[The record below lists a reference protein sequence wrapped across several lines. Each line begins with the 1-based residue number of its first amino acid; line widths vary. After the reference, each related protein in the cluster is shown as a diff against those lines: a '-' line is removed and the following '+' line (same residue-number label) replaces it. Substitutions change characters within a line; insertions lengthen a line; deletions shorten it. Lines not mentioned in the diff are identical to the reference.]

1 MTDVSLKILDM
12 ECAACVRRLDKVI
25 SAQRGVKSAQIN
37 FAAST
42 AAVSYDEAVTD
53 IASIAAAVKK
63 AGFRVPIE
71 EQDLIPEG
79 EVPEGVSAALSSV
92 FGVKS
97 VTIAGDKITAYLWPV
112 DVQAREL
119 VSACESLG
127 CTVTP
132 GERRGGDLDQELNK
146 RMELLQK
153 LIGSAAA
160 TSLLMLE
167 LHPKAQFAVA
177 TALQFGPGRYFYK
190 GALRDLRN
198 RSFGMDTLISLS
210 STLIYLYSSHV
221 AFTRKRNFTLYFGS
235 DGVLLSLILF
245 GKYIEQM
252 AAGEANGAIRKLLHL
267 QPKTAVVLVDG
278 AVAEKPVDSIVHGD
292 TVLVRAGERIAVD
305 GTITDG
311 DCAVDESMLTGESLP
326 VDKHPGDKV
335 IGGSLCRAGAARVTA
350 EGLGKDSVLQ
360 QIVAAVRRAQCEKAP
375 VQKFADS
382 VAGWFVPA
390 VVAAAAATFVLWF
403 KKLRP
408 RDLEKALVTCCDVLS
423 VACPCALGLATP
435 TALMVAS
442 GAAAENG
449 VLYSSGRFIENA
461 RKADTVVFDKTG
473 TITKGSPEVTEIL
486 SLGGMDETALL
497 RLVASVEAMSD
508 HPVAKAVVAHAKSVF
523 GDFAPDEVTDFEAV
537 AGKGVKCSVN
547 GKTLICGSRR
557 FLKENGVDAAGLPD
571 GTGTEV
577 CAAHDGALVGLLRVA
592 DVIKPEAREV
602 VEKLKASGRQ
612 VWLVTGDNERTARAI
627 AAEAGIEN
635 VKANVLPT
643 EKADII
649 ARLKAEG
656 RIICMVGDGVND
668 TPALAGADCSVAM
681 GSGSDIAIES
691 AGILLPSGD
700 LKKLPEVF
708 ELSEKT
714 MRVVN
719 QNLRWALF
727 YNALSIPVAA
737 AGVLHPSICATSM
750 SLSSIGVLFNSLKL
764 TKADRCSDSVSLSCK
779 TAERSANG
787 GRKNAENLCKGHV
800 LRAVS
805 RAYHLRTFA
814 AAGRH
819 RRRC

>member
-1 MTDVSLKILDM
+1 MTDISLKILDM
-12 ECAACVRRLDKVI
+12 ECAACVRRLGKVI
-25 SAQRGVKSAQIN
+25 SAQKGVARAEIN

-42 AAVSYDEAVTD
+42 AAVSYDEGVTD
-53 IASIAAAVKK
+53 IAMIAAAVRK
-63 AGFRVPIE
+63 AGFRVPTE
-71 EQDLIPEG
+71 EQELIPAGEIPEG
-79 EVPEGVSAALSSV
+79 VADALSSV

-97 VTIAGDKITAYLWPV
+97 VTIADGKITVQLWPV

-119 VSACESLG
+119 VAACADCG
-127 CTVTP
+127 CTVTA
-132 GERRGGDLDQELNK
+132 GERRGGDEDQELDK
-146 RMELLQK
+146 RMGLLQK

-221 AFTRKRNFTLYFGS
+221 AFTRKNNFTLYFGS

-267 QPKTAVVLVDG
+267 QPKTAAVLVDG
-278 AVAEKPVDSIVHGD
+278 AVTEKPVDSIVHGD
-292 TVLVRAGERIAVD
+292 IVLVRAGERIAVD
-305 GTITDG
+305 GTIMQG

-335 IGGSLCRAGAARVTA
+335 IGGSLCRAGAAKVTA

-390 VVAAAAATFVLWF
+390 VVAAAAATFALWF

-408 RDLEKALVTCCDVLS
+408 HDLEKALVTCCDVLS

-486 SLGGMDETALL
+486 SLNGMDETALL
-497 RLVASVEAMSD
+497 HLVASAEAMSD
-508 HPVAKAVVAHAKSVF
+508 HPVAKAVVAHAKGVF
-523 GDFAPDEVTDFEAV
+523 GDFAPDPAADFEAV
-537 AGKGVKCSVN
+537 AGRGVKCTIN
-547 GKTLICGSRR
+547 GKALICGSRR
-557 FLKENGVDAAGLPD
+557 FLAENGVDAASLPD

-577 CAAHDGALVGLLRVA
+577 CAAYDGVLVGLLRVA

-612 VWLVTGDNERTARAI
+612 VWLVTGDNEQTARDI
-627 AAEAGIEN
+627 AAKAGIEN

-656 RIICMVGDGVND
+656 RTICMVGDGVND

-708 ELSEKT
+708 GLSEKT

-719 QNLRWALF
+719 QNLRWALV
-727 YNALSIPVAA
+727 YNALSIPIAA

-764 TKADRCSDSVSLSCK
+764 Q
-779 TAERSANG
+779 N
-787 GRKNAENLCKGHV
+787 GRKE
-800 LRAVS
+800 
-805 RAYHLRTFA
+805 
-814 AAGRH
+814 
-819 RRRC
+819 RRRWKKKR

>member
-1 MTDVSLKILDM
+1 MTDISLKILDM
-12 ECAACVRRLDKVI
+12 ECAACVRRLGKVI
-25 SAQRGVKSAQIN
+25 SAQRGVVRAEIN

-42 AAVSYDEAVTD
+42 AAVSYDEGVTD
-53 IASIAAAVKK
+53 IEMIAAAVKK
-63 AGFRVPIE
+63 AGFRVPVE
-71 EQDLIPEG
+71 EQELIPEG
-79 EVPEGVSAALSSV
+79 EVPEGVTDALSSV

-97 VTIAGDKITAYLWPV
+97 VSVADGKITVQLWPV

-119 VSACESLG
+119 VSACANCG

-132 GERRGGDLDQELNK
+132 GERRGGDEDQELDK
-146 RMELLQK
+146 RMGLLQK

-267 QPKTAVVLVDG
+267 QPKTAAVLVDG
-278 AVAEKPVDSIVHGD
+278 AVTEKPVDSIVHGD
-292 TVLVRAGERIAVD
+292 IVLVRAGERIAVD
-305 GTITDG
+305 GTITEG

-335 IGGSLCRAGAARVTA
+335 IGGSLCRAGAAKVTA

-375 VQKFADS
+375 VQKFADA

-390 VVAAAAATFVLWF
+390 VVAAAAATFALWF

-408 RDLEKALVTCCDVLS
+408 HDLEKALVTCCDVLS

-449 VLYSSGRFIENA
+449 VLFSSGRFIENA

-486 SLGGMDETALL
+486 NLSGMDETALL
-497 RLVASVEAMSD
+497 RLVASAETMSD

-523 GDFAPDEVTDFEAV
+523 GDFAPEPITDFEAV
-537 AGKGVKCSVN
+537 AGRGVKCSLN
-547 GKTLICGSRR
+547 GKALICGSRR
-557 FLKENGVDAAGLPD
+557 FLAENGVDADLPD

-577 CAAHDGALVGLLRVA
+577 CAAYDGALVGLIRVA
-592 DVIKPEAREV
+592 DVIKPEAREA
-602 VEKLKASGRQ
+602 VERLKASGRQ
-612 VWLVTGDNERTARAI
+612 VWLVTGDNEQTARDI
-627 AAEAGIEN
+627 ASQAGIEN

-649 ARLKAEG
+649 ARLRSEG
-656 RIICMVGDGVND
+656 RTICMVGDGVND

-727 YNALSIPVAA
+727 YNALSIPIAA

-764 TKADRCSDSVSLSCK
+764 Q
-779 TAERSANG
+779 N
-787 GRKNAENLCKGHV
+787 GRKE
-800 LRAVS
+800 
-805 RAYHLRTFA
+805 
-814 AAGRH
+814 
-819 RRRC
+819 RRKWKKKR

>member
-1 MTDVSLKILDM
+1 MTDISLKISDM
-12 ECAACVRRLDKVI
+12 ECAACVRRLGKVI
-25 SAQRGVKSAQIN
+25 SAQKGVARVEIN

-42 AAVSYDEAVTD
+42 AAVSYNEGVTD
-53 IASIAAAVKK
+53 IAMIAAAVRK
-63 AGFRVPIE
+63 AGFRVPVE
-71 EQDLIPEG
+71 EQELIPAGEIPEG
-79 EVPEGVSAALSSV
+79 LCAALSSV
-92 FGVKS
+92 LGVKS
-97 VTIAGDKITAYLWPV
+97 ASFAGGKITAQLWPV

-119 VSACESLG
+119 VAACADCG
-127 CTVTP
+127 CTVTA
-132 GERRGGDLDQELNK
+132 GERRGGDEDQELDK
-146 RMELLQK
+146 RMGLLKELL
-153 LIGSAAA
+153 GSAAA

-267 QPKTAVVLVDG
+267 QPRTAAVLVDG
-278 AVAEKPVDSIVHGD
+278 AVTEKPVDSIVHGD
-292 TVLVRAGERIAVD
+292 IVLVRAGERIAVD
-305 GTITDG
+305 GTITQGDCAVDGTITQG

-335 IGGSLCRAGAARVTA
+335 IGGSLCRAGAAKVTA

-390 VVAAAAATFVLWF
+390 VAAAAAATFALWF

-408 RDLEKALVTCCDVLS
+408 HDLEKALVTCCDVLS

-442 GAAAENG
+442 GAGAENG

-486 SLGGMDETALL
+486 TLGGMDEAALL
-497 RLVASVEAMSD
+497 RLAASAEAMSD

-523 GDFAPDEVTDFEAV
+523 GDFAPDPAADFEAV
-537 AGKGVKCSVN
+537 AGRGVKCTIN
-547 GKTLICGSRR
+547 GKALICGSRR
-557 FLKENGVDAAGLPD
+557 FLAENGVDAASLPD

-577 CAAHDGALVGLLRVA
+577 CAAYDGVLVGLIRVA

-602 VEKLKASGRQ
+602 VERLKASGRQ
-612 VWLVTGDNERTARAI
+612 VWLVTGDNEQTARDI
-627 AAEAGIEN
+627 AARAGIEN

-643 EKADII
+643 EKADIV

-656 RIICMVGDGVND
+656 RTICMVGDGVND

-719 QNLRWALF
+719 QNLRWALV
-727 YNALSIPVAA
+727 YNALSIPIAA

-750 SLSSIGVLFNSLKL
+750 SLSSIGVLLNSLKL
-764 TKADRCSDSVSLSCK
+764 Q
-779 TAERSANG
+779 N
-787 GRKNAENLCKGHV
+787 GRKEK
-800 LRAVS
+800 RWKKK
-805 RAYHLRTFA
+805 R
-814 AAGRH
+814 
-819 RRRC
+819 

>member
-1 MTDVSLKILDM
+1 MTDISLKILDM

-25 SAQRGVKSAQIN
+25 SAQKGVARAQIN

-42 AAVSYDEAVTD
+42 AAVSYDETVTD
-53 IASIAAAVKK
+53 IAMIAAAVKK

-71 EQDLIPEG
+71 EQELIPEG
-79 EVPEGVSAALSSV
+79 EVPEGVTDALSSV

-97 VTIAGDKITAYLWPV
+97 ASFADGKITAQLWPI

-119 VSACESLG
+119 VSTCESLG
-127 CTVTP
+127 CAVTP
-132 GERRGGDLDQELNK
+132 GERRGGDEDQELDK

-198 RSFGMDTLISLS
+198 RSFGMDTLVSLS

-267 QPKTAVVLVDG
+267 QPKTAAVLVDG
-278 AVAEKPVDSIVHGD
+278 AVTEKPVDSIVHGD
-292 TVLVRAGERIAVD
+292 TVIVRAGERIAVD
-305 GTITDG
+305 GTITEG

-335 IGGSLCRAGAARVTA
+335 IGGSLCRAGAAKVTA
-350 EGLGKDSVLQ
+350 ECLGKDSVLQ

-390 VVAAAAATFVLWF
+390 VVAAAAATFALWF

-408 RDLEKALVTCCDVLS
+408 HDLEKALVTCCDVLS

-449 VLYSSGRFIENA
+449 MLFSSGRFIENA

-486 SLGGMDETALL
+486 SLNGMDETTLL
-497 RLVASVEAMSD
+497 RLVASAEAMSD

-523 GDFAPDEVTDFEAV
+523 GDFVPDPAADFEAI
-537 AGKGVKCSVN
+537 AGKGVKCTVN
-547 GKTLICGSRR
+547 GKALVCGSRR
-557 FLKENGVDAAGLPD
+557 FLKENGVDADGLPN

-577 CAAHDGALVGLLRVA
+577 CAAYDGALVGHIRVA

-612 VWLVTGDNERTARAI
+612 VWLVTGDNEQTARDI
-627 AAEAGIEN
+627 AAEAGIDN

-656 RIICMVGDGVND
+656 RTICMVGDGVND

-708 ELSEKT
+708 GLSEKT

-727 YNALSIPVAA
+727 YNALSIPIAA

-764 TKADRCSDSVSLSCK
+764 Q
-779 TAERSANG
+779 N
-787 GRKNAENLCKGHV
+787 GRKERK
-800 LRAVS
+800 RWKKK
-805 RAYHLRTFA
+805 R
-814 AAGRH
+814 
-819 RRRC
+819 

>member
-1 MTDVSLKILDM
+1 MTDISLKILDM
-12 ECAACVRRLDKVI
+12 ECAAYVRRLGKVI
-25 SAQRGVKSAQIN
+25 SAQKGVENAEIN

-42 AAVSYDEAVTD
+42 AAVSYDDGVTD
-53 IASIAAAVKK
+53 IAMIAAAVRK
-63 AGFRVPIE
+63 AGFRVPVE
-71 EQDLIPEG
+71 EQELIPEG
-79 EVPEGVSAALSSV
+79 EVPEGVTDALRSV
-92 FGVKS
+92 LGVKS
-97 VTIAGDKITAYLWPV
+97 ASFADGKITVQLWPV

-119 VSACESLG
+119 VRACAHCG
-127 CTVTP
+127 CTVTA
-132 GERRGGDLDQELNK
+132 GEHRGGDEDQELDK
-146 RMELLQK
+146 RMGLLQK

-267 QPKTAVVLVDG
+267 QPKTAAVLVDG
-278 AVAEKPVDSIVHGD
+278 AVTEKPVDSIVHGD
-292 TVLVRAGERIAVD
+292 IVLCRAGERIAVD
-305 GTITDG
+305 GTITQG

-326 VDKHPGDKV
+326 IDKHAGDKV
-335 IGGSLCRAGAARVTA
+335 IGGSLCRAGAAKVTA

-390 VVAAAAATFVLWF
+390 VVAAAAATFALWF

-408 RDLEKALVTCCDVLS
+408 RDLEKALLTCCDVLS

-473 TITKGSPEVTEIL
+473 TITKGCPEVTEIL
-486 SLGGMDETALL
+486 TLGGMDEKTLL
-497 RLVASVEAMSD
+497 RIAASAEAMSD
-508 HPVAKAVVAHAKSVF
+508 HPVAKAVVARAKDTFV
-523 GDFAPDEVTDFEAV
+523 DFVPDAAADFEAV
-537 AGKGVKCSVN
+537 AGKGIKCTIN
-547 GKTLICGSRR
+547 GKALICGSRR
-557 FLKENGVDAAGLPD
+557 FLKENGIDAQALPD
-571 GTGTEV
+571 GTGTEI
-577 CAAHDGALVGLLRVA
+577 CTACDGALVGLIRVA

-612 VWLVTGDNERTARAI
+612 VWLVTGDNEQTARDI
-627 AAEAGIEN
+627 AAQAGIEN

-643 EKADII
+643 EKADMI

-656 RIICMVGDGVND
+656 RTICMVGDGVND

-708 ELSEKT
+708 DISERT

-719 QNLRWALF
+719 QNLRWALV
-727 YNALSIPVAA
+727 YNALSIPIAA

-764 TKADRCSDSVSLSCK
+764 R
-779 TAERSANG
+779 N
-787 GRKNAENLCKGHV
+787 GRKE
-800 LRAVS
+800 
-805 RAYHLRTFA
+805 
-814 AAGRH
+814 
-819 RRRC
+819 RRLWKKKR

>member
-1 MTDVSLKILDM
+1 MTDISLKISDM
-12 ECAACVRRLDKVI
+12 ECAACVRRLGKVI
-25 SAQRGVKSAQIN
+25 SAQKGVARAEIN

-42 AAVSYDEAVTD
+42 AAVSYDEGVTD
-53 IASIAAAVKK
+53 IAMIAAAVGK
-63 AGFRVPIE
+63 AGFRVPVE
-71 EQDLIPEG
+71 EQELIPAGEIPEG
-79 EVPEGVSAALSSV
+79 LCAALSSV
-92 FGVKS
+92 LGVKS
-97 VTIAGDKITAYLWPV
+97 ASFAGGKITAQLWPV

-119 VSACESLG
+119 VAACADCG
-127 CTVTP
+127 CTVTA
-132 GERRGGDLDQELNK
+132 GERRGGDGDQELDK
-146 RMELLQK
+146 RMGLLKK
-153 LIGSAAA
+153 LLGSAEA

-267 QPKTAVVLVDG
+267 QPRTAAVLVDG
-278 AVAEKPVDSIVHGD
+278 AVTEKPVDSIVHGD
-292 TVLVRAGERIAVD
+292 IVLVRAGERIAVD
-305 GTITDG
+305 GTITQG

-335 IGGSLCRAGAARVTA
+335 IGGSLCRAGAAKVTA

-360 QIVAAVRRAQCEKAP
+360 QIVAAVRRAQCGKAP

-390 VVAAAAATFVLWF
+390 VAAAAAATFALWF

-408 RDLEKALVTCCDVLS
+408 HDLEKALVTCCDVLS

-486 SLGGMDETALL
+486 TLGGMDEAALL
-497 RLVASVEAMSD
+497 RLAASAEAMSD
-508 HPVAKAVVAHAKSVF
+508 HPVAKAVVARAKSVF
-523 GDFAPDEVTDFEAV
+523 GDFAPDPAADFEAV
-537 AGKGVKCSVN
+537 AGRGVKCTIN
-547 GKTLICGSRR
+547 GKALICGSRR
-557 FLKENGVDAAGLPD
+557 FLAENGVDAASLPD

-577 CAAHDGALVGLLRVA
+577 CAAYDGVLVGLIRVA

-602 VEKLKASGRQ
+602 VERLKASGRQ
-612 VWLVTGDNERTARAI
+612 VWLVTGDNEQTARDI
-627 AAEAGIEN
+627 AARAGIEN

-643 EKADII
+643 EKADIV

-656 RIICMVGDGVND
+656 RTICMVGDGVND

-719 QNLRWALF
+719 QNLRWALV
-727 YNALSIPVAA
+727 YNALSIPIAA

-750 SLSSIGVLFNSLKL
+750 SLSSIGVLLNSLKL
-764 TKADRCSDSVSLSCK
+764 Q
-779 TAERSANG
+779 N
-787 GRKNAENLCKGHV
+787 GRKEK
-800 LRAVS
+800 RWKKK
-805 RAYHLRTFA
+805 R
-814 AAGRH
+814 
-819 RRRC
+819 

>member
-1 MTDVSLKILDM
+1 MTDISLKISDM
-12 ECAACVRRLDKVI
+12 ECAACVRRLGKVI
-25 SAQRGVKSAQIN
+25 SAQKGVARAEIN

-42 AAVSYDEAVTD
+42 AAVSYDEGVTD
-53 IASIAAAVKK
+53 IAMIAAAVGK
-63 AGFRVPIE
+63 AGFRVPVE
-71 EQDLIPEG
+71 EQELIPAGEIPEG
-79 EVPEGVSAALSSV
+79 LCAALSSV
-92 FGVKS
+92 LGVKS
-97 VTIAGDKITAYLWPV
+97 ASFAGGKITAQLWPV

-119 VSACESLG
+119 VAACADCG
-127 CTVTP
+127 CTVTA
-132 GERRGGDLDQELNK
+132 GERRGGDGDQELDK
-146 RMELLQK
+146 RMGLLKK
-153 LIGSAAA
+153 LLGSAAA

-267 QPKTAVVLVDG
+267 QPRTAAVLVDG
-278 AVAEKPVDSIVHGD
+278 AVTEKPVDSIVHGD
-292 TVLVRAGERIAVD
+292 IVLVRAGERIAVD
-305 GTITDG
+305 GTITQG

-335 IGGSLCRAGAARVTA
+335 IGGSLCRAGAAKVTA

-360 QIVAAVRRAQCEKAP
+360 QIVAAVRRAQCGKAP

-390 VVAAAAATFVLWF
+390 VAAAAAATFALWF

-408 RDLEKALVTCCDVLS
+408 HDLEKALVTCCDVLS

-486 SLGGMDETALL
+486 TLGGMDEAALL
-497 RLVASVEAMSD
+497 RLAASAEAMSD
-508 HPVAKAVVAHAKSVF
+508 HPVAKAVVARAKSVF
-523 GDFAPDEVTDFEAV
+523 GDFAPDPAADFEAV
-537 AGKGVKCSVN
+537 AGRGVKCTIN
-547 GKTLICGSRR
+547 GKALICGSRR
-557 FLKENGVDAAGLPD
+557 FLAENGVDAASLPD

-577 CAAHDGALVGLLRVA
+577 CAAYDGVLVGLIRVA

-602 VEKLKASGRQ
+602 VERLKASGRQ
-612 VWLVTGDNERTARAI
+612 VWLVTGDNEQTARDI
-627 AAEAGIEN
+627 AARAGIEN

-643 EKADII
+643 EKADIV

-656 RIICMVGDGVND
+656 RTICMVGDGVND

-719 QNLRWALF
+719 QNLRWALV
-727 YNALSIPVAA
+727 YNALSIPIAA
-737 AGVLHPSICATSM
+737 AGVLHPSIFATSM
-750 SLSSIGVLFNSLKL
+750 SLSSIGVLLNSLKL
-764 TKADRCSDSVSLSCK
+764 Q
-779 TAERSANG
+779 N
-787 GRKNAENLCKGHV
+787 GRKEK
-800 LRAVS
+800 RWKKK
-805 RAYHLRTFA
+805 R
-814 AAGRH
+814 
-819 RRRC
+819 

>member
-1 MTDVSLKILDM
+1 MTDISLKISDM
-12 ECAACVRRLDKVI
+12 ECAACVRRLGKVI
-25 SAQRGVKSAQIN
+25 SAQKGVERAEIN

-42 AAVSYDEAVTD
+42 AAVSYDEGVTD
-53 IASIAAAVKK
+53 IAMIAAAVRK
-63 AGFRVPIE
+63 AGFRVPVE
-71 EQDLIPEG
+71 EQELIPAGEIPEG
-79 EVPEGVSAALSSV
+79 LCAALISV
-92 FGVKS
+92 LGVKS
-97 VTIAGDKITAYLWPV
+97 ASFAGGKITAQLWPV

-119 VSACESLG
+119 VAACEDCG
-127 CTVTP
+127 CTVTA
-132 GERRGGDLDQELNK
+132 GERRGGDEDQELDK
-146 RMELLQK
+146 RMGLLKK
-153 LIGSAAA
+153 LLGSAAA

-177 TALQFGPGRYFYK
+177 TALQFGSGRYFYK

-267 QPKTAVVLVDG
+267 QPRTAAVLVDD
-278 AVAEKPVDSIVHGD
+278 AVTEKPVDSIVHGD
-292 TVLVRAGERIAVD
+292 IVLVRAGERIAVD
-305 GTITDG
+305 GTITQG

-335 IGGSLCRAGAARVTA
+335 IGGSLCRAGAAKVTA

-390 VVAAAAATFVLWF
+390 VAAAAAATFALWF

-408 RDLEKALVTCCDVLS
+408 HDLEKALVTCCDVLS

-461 RKADTVVFDKTG
+461 RKADTVMFDKTG

-486 SLGGMDETALL
+486 TLGGMDEAALL
-497 RLVASVEAMSD
+497 RLAASAEAMSD

-523 GDFAPDEVTDFEAV
+523 GDFAPDPAAGFEAV
-537 AGKGVKCSVN
+537 AGRGVKCTIN
-547 GKTLICGSRR
+547 GKALICGSRR
-557 FLKENGVDAAGLPD
+557 FLAENGVDAASLPD

-577 CAAHDGALVGLLRVA
+577 CAAYDGVLVGLIRVA

-602 VEKLKASGRQ
+602 VERLKASGRQ
-612 VWLVTGDNERTARAI
+612 VWLVTGDNEQTARDI
-627 AAEAGIEN
+627 AARAEIEN

-643 EKADII
+643 EKADIV

-656 RIICMVGDGVND
+656 RTICMVGDGVND

-719 QNLRWALF
+719 QNLRWALV
-727 YNALSIPVAA
+727 YNALSIPIAA

-750 SLSSIGVLFNSLKL
+750 SLSSIGVLLNSLKL
-764 TKADRCSDSVSLSCK
+764 Q
-779 TAERSANG
+779 N
-787 GRKNAENLCKGHV
+787 GRKEK
-800 LRAVS
+800 RWKKK
-805 RAYHLRTFA
+805 R
-814 AAGRH
+814 
-819 RRRC
+819 

>member
-1 MTDVSLKILDM
+1 MTDISLKILDM
-12 ECAACVRRLDKVI
+12 ECAACVRRLGKVI
-25 SAQRGVKSAQIN
+25 SAQKGVENAEIN

-42 AAVSYDEAVTD
+42 AAVSYDEGVTD
-53 IASIAAAVKK
+53 IAMIAAAVRK
-63 AGFRVPIE
+63 AGFRVPVE
-71 EQDLIPEG
+71 EQELIPEG
-79 EVPEGVSAALSSV
+79 EVPEGVTDALRSV
-92 FGVKS
+92 LGVKS
-97 VTIAGDKITAYLWPV
+97 ASFADGKITAQLWPV

-119 VSACESLG
+119 VRACAHCG
-127 CTVTP
+127 CTVTA
-132 GERRGGDLDQELNK
+132 GEHRGGDEDQELDK
-146 RMELLQK
+146 RMGLLQK

-267 QPKTAVVLVDG
+267 QPKTAAVLVDG
-278 AVAEKPVDSIVHGD
+278 AVTEKPVDSIVHGD
-292 TVLVRAGERIAVD
+292 IVLCRAGERIAVD
-305 GTITDG
+305 GTITQG

-326 VDKHPGDKV
+326 IDKHAGDKV
-335 IGGSLCRAGAARVTA
+335 IGGSLCRAGAAKVTA

-390 VVAAAAATFVLWF
+390 VVAAAAATFALWF

-408 RDLEKALVTCCDVLS
+408 RDLEKALLTCCDVLS

-473 TITKGSPEVTEIL
+473 TITKGCPEVTEIL
-486 SLGGMDETALL
+486 TLGGMDEKTLL
-497 RLVASVEAMSD
+497 RIAASAEAMSD
-508 HPVAKAVVAHAKSVF
+508 HPVAKAVVARAKDTFV
-523 GDFAPDEVTDFEAV
+523 DFVPDAAADFEAV
-537 AGKGVKCSVN
+537 AGKGIKCSVN
-547 GKTLICGSRR
+547 GKALICGSRR
-557 FLKENGVDAAGLPD
+557 FLKENGIDAQALPD
-571 GTGTEV
+571 GTGTEI
-577 CAAHDGALVGLLRVA
+577 CTACDGALVGLIRVA

-612 VWLVTGDNERTARAI
+612 VWLVTGDNEQTARDI
-627 AAEAGIEN
+627 AAQAGIEN

-643 EKADII
+643 EKADMI

-656 RIICMVGDGVND
+656 RTICMVGDGVND

-708 ELSEKT
+708 DISERT

-719 QNLRWALF
+719 QNLRWALV
-727 YNALSIPVAA
+727 YNALSIPIAA

-764 TKADRCSDSVSLSCK
+764 R
-779 TAERSANG
+779 N
-787 GRKNAENLCKGHV
+787 GRKEK
-800 LRAVS
+800 RWKKK
-805 RAYHLRTFA
+805 R
-814 AAGRH
+814 
-819 RRRC
+819 